1 MSTWPDAFAA
11 LRSLRPLRAVTVA
24 VLCCGAAVGVGAGV
38 GVAVVRPSASSVAVK
53 TYSLATKPVRSPS
66 ATGSMP
72 STGVPVTRSI
82 VPCGSVMMTPAVR
95 DALVRR
101 LRPPSG
107 STIAVMVSVTGAGVA
122 CGAGVLSVSAWLKR
136 M

>member
-1 MSTWPDAFAA
+1 M
-11 LRSLRPLRAVTVA
+11 LRSFSPLRAVTVA
-24 VLCCGAAVGVGAGV
+24 VHCCGAAVGVGTGI

-53 TYSLATKPVRSPS
+53 TYSPATKPVRSPS

-101 LRPPSG
+101 LRPLSG
-107 STIAVMVSVTGAGVA
+107 RTMAVMASVTGAGVA
-122 CGAGVLSVSAWLKR
+122 CGTGVLSACAGLKR